1 MLNLENNGYRLVK
14 QKSATGSE
22 SYALVHLIFGGGP
35 NELKRCVVYV
45 CVEEIATGKK
55 CRLATSTKD
64 IGWMIISQ
72 PVRNGPH
79 TRLFSWDWD
88 QYNPGYG
95 IPALKR
101 LCSAIYAVLP
111 EGGEDL
117 RYWFKEIT
125 GMYLD
130 VAMLTPE
137 MQMPV
142 ATTTKKI
149 EGPGTEY
156 RELREEWINNY
167 LIRTWGAR
175 TTPRFVFETPDYE
188 IVEKTSA
195 TGKKSKVFYE
205 DARYFIY
212 VREKKTGREIML
224 YRSSAGTD
232 GKTRGDWYVT
242 GGLARGAK
250 GSGLW
255 VIKGNTTSTPY
266 GCMGRRDLCRLATEM
281 NKILPN
287 DSIDVAEWLKMLTGK
302 DDMDWSDTAYA
313 PKPFYIHNGPMRT
326 DEDRGAALDFFKD
339 TYLTPVWGKRD
350 LERNPNPGVP
360 RNFDIN
366 KYIMFYR
373 QSDPMRAVVPRIKC
387 ASGLSLSVQAGPD
400 MYSFPRTWEGPWV
413 SVEVGFPSRF
423 VPALKPY
430 GEDFTESENVVVYH
444 NVPVSVVNRIIDQ
457 NGGIIG

>member
-1 MLNLENNGYRLVK
+1 MLNLENKGYRLVK

-22 SYALVHLIFGGGP
+22 SYALTHLMFGPGTG
-35 NELKRCVVYV
+35 ELRGCVVYV
-45 CVEEIATGKK
+45 CVEEMATGKK
-55 CRLATSTKD
+55 CRLATSTEG
-64 IGWMIISQ
+64 IGQEGWAGWQIISQ

-79 TRLFSWDWD
+79 TRLFGWDWD
-88 QYNPGYG
+88 RHNPGYG

-111 EGGEDL
+111 ERGEEL

-167 LIRTWGAR
+167 LIHTWGAR

-188 IVEKTSA
+188 IVEKTSV
-195 TGKKSKVFYE
+195 TGKRAKVFYE

-242 GGLARGAK
+242 GGLAIGAK
-250 GSGLW
+250 GSGIW

-281 NKILPN
+281 NKILPHDN
-287 DSIDVAEWLKMLTGK
+287 LAVAEWLKMLIGR
-302 DDMDWSDTAYA
+302 DYLDWSDTEYA

-326 DEDRGAALDFFKD
+326 DDDRGAALDFFKA
-339 TYLTPVWGKRD
+339 TYLTPVWG
-350 LERNPNPGVP
+350 ERTEPARAGNPG
-360 RNFDIN
+360 
-366 KYIMFYR
+366 
-373 QSDPMRAVVPRIKC
+373 
-387 ASGLSLSVQAGPD
+387 
-400 MYSFPRTWEGPWV
+400 
-413 SVEVGFPSRF
+413 
-423 VPALKPY
+423 Y
-430 GEDFTESENVVVYH
+430 GHHYGYG
-444 NVPVSVVNRIIDQ
+444 RRR
-457 NGGIIG
+457 